1 MTSPVGAPMKFKWAR
16 RGVLACVAA
25 ILVITT
31 LEFPPPIGFE
41 TRPQS
46 DVSILWLFYFL
57 LVLITELATIPLVF
71 LRPALGRVFAL
82 VAAGLNILMVI
93 ADQAHL
99 MQPEV
104 ATLGYSVLEGLD
116 VVASVALAYFAWW
129 GLRRPGASHVRSDS
143 HILKS

>member
-1 MTSPVGAPMKFKWAR
+1 MTSSGRAPMSSKLAR

-41 TRPQS
+41 TRPQ
-46 DVSILWLFYFL
+46 DNVSILWLFFFL
-57 LVLITELATIPLVF
+57 LVLVTEVSTVPLVF

-82 VAAGLNILMVI
+82 VAAALNILMVI

-104 ATLGYSVLEGLD
+104 ATLGYSMLEGLD
-116 VVASVALAYFAWW
+116 VVASLALAYFAWW
-129 GLRRPGASHVRSDS
+129 GWQRPGASHVRSDS